1 MRRMRVLLI
10 TKIFPNAVHPDEAPY
25 NRRQFAALSRYC
37 DVRVLATIPWFP
49 GIERLSKWPIGASAP
64 REEVIEGLPVRH
76 PRYLYVPRVAPA
88 LNGPLYAASMLPELI
103 GRGPLPDVIVGAFAY
118 PDGFA
123 AVCLGRLLG
132 VPAVIKTHGS
142 DIDVI
147 PRDRRLRRPLGW
159 GLTRAARVVTVSRK
173 LADGV
178 AALGV
183 PRDRID
189 IVMNG
194 VDVKT
199 FQPRN
204 RAEARAALGRSP
216 SSRLIV
222 FVGHLNR
229 DKGVLDLVEAFERLA
244 PVHPDIELALVG
256 SGAEEQAC
264 RAAAARLGRR
274 LTVTGYLPHDQ
285 VSLWLGACD
294 ALALP
299 SKHEGTPNVLLEAL
313 ASGRRVVATSVG
325 GIPDVLCSPE
335 LGELIPPGNRGV
347 LMDALLRAART
358 DYDPARIAEL
368 AGRRDWDDSAR
379 ALHESLLR
387 ARGEPLSSTGAQ
399 ETGDAPSGAP
409 ASKGGFENGAARTGA
424 SLN

>member
-1 MRRMRVLLI
+1 MRVLLI

-49 GIERLSKWPIGASAP
+49 GMKRLSKWPVGDSAP
-64 REEVIEGLPVRH
+64 REEVIDGLPVRH

-88 LNGPLYAASMLPELI
+88 LNGPLYAASMLPELVR
-103 GRGPLPDVIVGAFAY
+103 RGPSPDVIVGAFAY

-132 VPAVIKTHGS
+132 VPVVIKVHGS

-147 PRDRRLRRPLGW
+147 PRDGRLRRPLSW
-159 GLTRAARVVTVSRK
+159 GLTRATRVVAVSRK

-189 IVMNG
+189 LIMNG
-194 VDVKT
+194 VDAKL

-216 SSRLIV
+216 GSKLFV

-229 DKGVLDLVEAFERLA
+229 DKGVLDLVGAFERLA
-244 PVHPDIELALVG
+244 PAHPDLELTLVG
-256 SGAEEQAC
+256 SGAEEEAC
-264 RAAAARLGRR
+264 RAAAARLGGR

-285 VSLWLGACD
+285 VSLWLGASD
-294 ALALP
+294 ALVLP
-299 SKHEGTPNVLLEAL
+299 SLHEGTPNVVLEAL

-325 GIPDVLCSPE
+325 GIPDVLHTPE
-335 LGELIPPGNRGV
+335 LGELIPPGDRGA
-347 LMDALLRAART
+347 LADALLRAARH

-368 AGRRDWDDSAR
+368 AGGRDWDDSAR
-379 ALHESLLR
+379 AFHDTLLR
-387 ARGEPLSSTGAQ
+387 AVRSARRPSAGGQ
-399 ETGDAPSGAP
+399 ELGDLAFSVPAPKSGL
-409 ASKGGFENGAARTGA
+409 ENGGPRTGA
-424 SLN
+424 PLS